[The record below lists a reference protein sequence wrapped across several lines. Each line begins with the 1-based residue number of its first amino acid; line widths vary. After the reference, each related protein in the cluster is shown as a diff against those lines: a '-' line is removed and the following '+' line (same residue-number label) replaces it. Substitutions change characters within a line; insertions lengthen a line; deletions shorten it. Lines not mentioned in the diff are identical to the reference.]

1 MPQSPAY
8 EVAIGHLLA
17 FRPEVVE
24 ATGQAMA
31 ADPDD
36 IIPKAMRAYL
46 GLMSS
51 ERRDAMSA
59 WRYVQPLSGRNDAE
73 KRHLAAIKAWVEGDW
88 HAASRILDEQ
98 LADNPRDF
106 LALAVGHQLDFFL
119 GEAGNLRDRVER
131 SLVHLEAD
139 HPLRGYVR
147 GMQAFGLEECGDY
160 GLAEAAGREALDLN
174 ADDVWANHAVAHV
187 MEMQGRV
194 ADGIAFLDAR
204 RPHWFGDNLLNIH
217 TSWHRAIFA
226 LEQETPAEAL
236 ALFDEVMTGEDALAG
251 ALPMA
256 DSTSLLWRLHLD
268 DVDVGGR
275 WALLADAWA
284 EKDITPWYVFN
295 DLHALMAF
303 IGSDRMEGARAL
315 VARQEDLM
323 HAAGTR
329 GTNPLAVASAGLAVA
344 RGLLAF
350 GEKDYGAAV
359 THLAPVRHQLSIFGG
374 SHAQRDVFQ
383 RTLLVAAVRA
393 GQNTLARNLCHE
405 RLALRPA
412 SVWAG
417 LRLKE
422 VGA

>member
-1 MPQSPAY
+1 VSQSPAY
-8 EVAIGHLLA
+8 EAAIGHLLA

-36 IIPKAMRAYL
+36 IMARAMRAYL

-51 ERRDAMSA
+51 ERGDAMSA
-59 WRYVQPLSGRNDAE
+59 WRYIQPLAGRTDAE

-106 LALAVGHQLDFFL
+106 LALSVGHQLDFFL

-131 SLVHLEAD
+131 SLAHLEPD
-139 HPLRGYVR
+139 HPHRGYVR
-147 GMQAFGLEECGDY
+147 GMQAFGLEECGTY
-160 GLAEAAGREALDLN
+160 GAAEAAGREALDLN
-174 ADDVWANHAVAHV
+174 TDDVWANHAVAHV

-194 ADGIAFLDAR
+194 AEGIGFLDAR

-226 LEQETPAEAL
+226 LEAETPAEAL
-236 ALFDEVMTGEDALAG
+236 TLFDDVMGVEDALGA

-268 DVDVGGR
+268 GVDVGGR
-275 WALLADAWA
+275 WTLLADAWG
-284 EKDITPWYVFN
+284 EKDTTPWYVFN
-295 DLHALMAF
+295 DLHALMAL
-303 IGSDRMEGARAL
+303 IGAGRMESARAL
-315 VARQEDLM
+315 VARQLDLVRSS
-323 HAAGTR
+323 GTT

-344 RGLLAF
+344 QGLLAF
-350 GEKDYGAAV
+350 GEQDYGASV
-359 THLAPVRHQLSIFGG
+359 RHLAPVRHQLSIFGG

-383 RTLLVAAVRA
+383 RTLVVAAIRDGQRA
-393 GQNTLARNLCHE
+393 LARNLCGE
-405 RLALRPA
+405 RLRERPA

-417 LRLKE
+417 LRLTE